1 MPAPTSRWPD
11 GDSRRFEVGSRRLP
25 ANTRFLLDAP
35 QRPSQPSQRDDLLP
49 FFFAQDIAHSM
60 EGMPPSISMSCPLSI
75 GRFSSV
81 PHWPVLGVPR
91 RSLSRST
98 LQPGAVLASVRC
110 DSIGHFQASTDGL
123 PEAVQILGQEQSER
137 NPALK
142 ALIGCERSRSH
153 SDKVSLSSPASRPRD
168 RFQVASG
175 QNPTAVQ
182 QIRIETNY
190 PAKLDRAPDC
200 WRTKVGSETT
210 DAY

>member
-91 RSLSRST
+91 SHWDWIS
-98 LQPGAVLASVRC
+98 PYRC
-110 DSIGHFQASTDGL
+110 NA
-123 PEAVQILGQEQSER
+123 
-137 NPALK
+137 
-142 ALIGCERSRSH
+142 
-153 SDKVSLSSPASRPRD
+153 PASC
-168 RFQVASG
+168 ASD
-175 QNPTAVQ
+175 
-182 QIRIETNY
+182 IHH
-190 PAKLDRAPDC
+190 
-200 WRTKVGSETT
+200 RTKVSRRSDRGPWSASNKAKPTARKFVDKVIHTMIRFCRHFVEKARGDST
-210 DAY
+210 